1 MHRARASQRGDA
13 APCFYWFGFQLA
25 QTLQMQRDVLP
36 RTLSATLLRTGGA
49 LQNQPVVQLKK
60 EYQPWLMVRVGVAQG
75 RLSRRLW
82 KP

>member
-1 MHRARASQRGDA
+1 
-13 APCFYWFGFQLA
+13 
-25 QTLQMQRDVLP
+25 MQRDVLP